1 MHKILKNLSTS
12 GDITDLMLFLDEL
25 HPEILKESIISQEK
39 EKSFFLHFA
48 YGIQHNYE
56 KIKLFYDLNKKYGYE
71 FKNNYNKTNKEIN
84 ELKVIL
90 ENTNYNSQFIIECL
104 HTLNREDR
112 ISMIMETNLLY
123 NAFKTDKI
131 EILKEL
137 ENYPEVWK
145 NEKRLK
151 YIKEEFLKT
160 FQLSEIFHKNTSQDN
175 TEEFR
180 NQCRTFI
187 LKEIKDM
194 EKYNADDVI
203 KKMTNYLKDMSQK
216 ENLFTNE
223 FKEEIVGL
231 SLNSTYTKV
240 TNAILKTLFN
250 ETLSSY
256 KPVKPLWTQ
265 FENLKNK
272 DILYQFLDNFK
283 WTDYWQDEVGNKHY
297 KVDYLAKALS
307 SMDVRLEEKSYSKDN
322 RTKRNVAITK
332 IVLPLLEDYWLNELE
347 GKIGFTREIMKG
359 SSIFKGQIT
368 LKLPTDEN
376 KCKEILNKTIL
387 YKENDE
393 YVFLD
398 NIKFQL
404 KQLEGLK
411 EIIENDYL
419 PEDAFKKIMEN
430 FNIYSLNNDL
440 LETLKEKLIENKI
453 VLNLDKFSE
462 AKLWG
467 NDKKFFED
475 LVTINNYHKME
486 KKFEL
491 VPENKVKKAKI

>member
-12 GDITDLMLFLDEL
+12 GDITELVLFLDEL
-25 HPEILKESIISQEK
+25 HPEILKESVISQEK
-39 EKSFFLHFA
+39 EKSFFLYFA

-56 KIKLFYDLNKKYGYE
+56 KIKLFYELNKKYGYE
-71 FKNNYNKTNKEIN
+71 FKNNFNKTNKEIN

-90 ENTNYNSQFIIECL
+90 QNTYYHSQFIIDCL

-112 ISMIMETNLLY
+112 ISMIMETDLLF

-137 ENYPEVWK
+137 ENYPEVWQ

-151 YIKEEFLKT
+151 YIKEDFLKT
-160 FQLSEIFHKNTSQDN
+160 FQLSEIFHKNINQDN
-175 TEEFR
+175 TEEFK
-180 NQCRTFI
+180 NQCREFI
-187 LKEIKDM
+187 VKEIKDM

-231 SLNSTYTKV
+231 SLNSPYTKV

-250 ETLSSY
+250 ETLSTY
-256 KPVKPLWTQ
+256 KPIKPLWMQ

-272 DILYQFLDNFK
+272 DILYQFLDTFK
-283 WTDYWQDEVGNKHY
+283 WNDFWQDSEGNKHY

-307 SMDVRLEEKSYSKDN
+307 SMDVKLEEKSYNKDN
-322 RTKRNVAITK
+322 RTKRNIAITK
-332 IVLPLLEDYWLNELE
+332 MVLPLLREYWVNELE
-347 GKIGFTREIMKG
+347 GKIGFTREMLKT
-359 SSIFKGQIT
+359 SSIFNGQI
-368 LKLPTDEN
+368 KLQLPSNED
-376 KCKEILNKTIL
+376 KCKDILNKTIL

-393 YVFLD
+393 YVFL
-398 NIKFQL
+398 NNVNFKL

-411 EIIENDYL
+411 EVFEKDYIA
-419 PEDAFKKIMEN
+419 EDAFKKIVEN
-430 FNIYSLNNDL
+430 FPNYNLGNDL
-440 LETLKEKLIENKI
+440 LEVLKEKIIEHKFI
-453 VLNLDKFSE
+453 LNLDKLLE
-462 AKLWG
+462 NKLWG
-467 NDKKFFED
+467 NDKIYLEK
-475 LVTINNYHKME
+475 LITINNYHKME